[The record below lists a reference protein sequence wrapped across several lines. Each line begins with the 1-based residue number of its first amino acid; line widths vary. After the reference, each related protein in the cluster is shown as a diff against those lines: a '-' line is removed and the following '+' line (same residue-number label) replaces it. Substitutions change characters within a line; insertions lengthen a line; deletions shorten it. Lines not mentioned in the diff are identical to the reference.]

1 MLCQNSCIYLLC
13 LFQYLFQSFVGDKA
27 CSSSLVR
34 KRVVTTIHKQQP
46 TYPKIFSNPCI
57 KTILSKYEM
66 FAGQCTVVRIT
77 TDGAFINQIGLFYC
91 TKNFDLNFPTS
102 DTRQFYNQY

>member
-1 MLCQNSCIYLLC
+1 MDDWSQFPLRQDLLT
-13 LFQYLFQSFVGDKA
+13 QSVDK
-27 CSSSLVR
+27 SSSWLDKEQMLDNCSYLVSSYLGQD
-34 KRVVTTIHKQQP
+34 H
-46 TYPKIFSNPCI
+46 Y
-57 KTILSKYEM
+57 
-66 FAGQCTVVRIT
+66 AQCTVVRIT

>member
-1 MLCQNSCIYLLC
+1 MVHMSKKVY
-13 LFQYLFQSFVGDKA
+13 QS
-27 CSSSLVR
+27 
-34 KRVVTTIHKQQP
+34 
-46 TYPKIFSNPCI
+46 
-57 KTILSKYEM
+57 
-66 FAGQCTVVRIT
+66 TVVRIT